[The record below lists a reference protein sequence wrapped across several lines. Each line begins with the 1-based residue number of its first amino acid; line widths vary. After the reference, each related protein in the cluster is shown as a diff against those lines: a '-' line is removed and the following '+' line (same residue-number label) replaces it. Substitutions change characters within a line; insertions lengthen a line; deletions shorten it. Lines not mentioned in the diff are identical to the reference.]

1 MGSGRYTAVP
11 SIDGLTKD
19 TAVTALQ
26 DAGLSPDVQGQY
38 SDAQPIDTVIGTDPA
53 SGSRVTK
60 GSTVALLTSLG
71 RPTVPPIPAG
81 GRRLGPGRT
90 TRRPHSR
97 RGRRRDTFS
106 SKIPIGGVAALDP
119 APGTEV
125 AVGSSVKVI
134 TSKGSPPVDIPM

>member
-26 DAGLSPDVQGQY
+26 DAGLSPEVQGQY

-81 GRRLGPGRT
+81 GDVSALGAQLADRT
-90 TRRPHSR
+90 R
-97 RGRRRDTFS
+97 RGRRRGHIQLQD
-106 SKIPIGGVAALDP
+106 PDRRRGGAR
-119 APGTEV
+119 PGAGNRGCRGLLGQGHHVQRVT
-125 AVGSSVKVI
+125 AR
-134 TSKGSPPVDIPM
+134 